1 MIVVKYTSN
10 PVLFEIEAPFLDPLI
25 PIKIRFIP
33 VRRTR
38 QHPAD
43 CVKAVA
49 VRLDGRE
56 VLATPSDISLVTDKQ
71 FFGDDP
77 RWIGR
82 ERLILWLNGLLSDEE
97 AASVGSAHEF
107 EYLKWYQT
115 ENLE

>member
-1 MIVVKYTSN
+1 MN
-10 PVLFEIEAPFLDPLI
+10 DFET
-25 PIKIRFIP
+25 
-33 VRRTR
+33 VN
-38 QHPAD
+38 H
-43 CVKAVA
+43 
-49 VRLDGRE
+49 
-56 VLATPSDISLVTDKQ
+56 
-71 FFGDDP
+71 P